1 MAKEIDLGSLSLDN
15 IGCIDD
21 LDLAMM
27 GFGLAVEEEEEELD
41 ENGEPTVSPYHDMDS
56 IEFHLW
62 MEEEVDKEAMR
73 RMAMKKAAQEQK

>member
-1 MAKEIDLGSLSLDN
+1 MAKEFDNLSLDN

-27 GFGLAVEEEEEELD
+27 GFGLAKQEEEPEENE
-41 ENGEPTVSPYHDMDS
+41 EPTISPFHDMDS

-73 RMAMKKAAQEQK
+73 RMAMNKADQK

>member
-1 MAKEIDLGSLSLDN
+1 MAKEFDFSNLSLDN
-15 IGCIDD
+15 IGSIDD

-27 GFGLAVEEEEEELD
+27 GFGLVAEEEEPEVD
-41 ENGEPTVSPYHDMDS
+41 ENGDPAVSPYHDMDS

-73 RMAMKKAAQEQK
+73 RMAMKKAAQEEK

>member
-1 MAKEIDLGSLSLDN
+1 MAKEIDFSKLSLDSF
-15 IGCIDD
+15 GSIDD

-27 GFGLAVEEEEEELD
+27 GFGLVAEEEEEELD

-73 RMAMKKAAQEQK
+73 RMAMKKAEQEKK

>member
-1 MAKEIDLGSLSLDN
+1 MAKEFDNLSLDN

-27 GFGLAVEEEEEELD
+27 GFGLAKQEEEPEENEA
-41 ENGEPTVSPYHDMDS
+41 PTISPFHDMDS

-73 RMAMKKAAQEQK
+73 RMAMKKADQK

>member
-27 GFGLAVEEEEEELD
+27 GFGLVAEEEEELD

-73 RMAMKKAAQEQK
+73 RMAMKKVEQK

>member
-1 MAKEIDLGSLSLDN
+1 MAKEFDFNNMNLDS
-15 IGCIDD
+15 IGNMDD

-27 GFGLAVEEEEEELD
+27 GFGLLPQEEEELD

-73 RMAMKKAAQEQK
+73 RMAMKKSEQK

>member
-1 MAKEIDLGSLSLDN
+1 MAKDFDLKNLSLDN

-56 IEFHLW
+56 IEFHLC
-62 MEEEVDKEAMR
+62 MEEEVDKEALR
-73 RMAMKKAAQEQK
+73 RMAMKKAELQKK

>member
-1 MAKEIDLGSLSLDN
+1 MAKEFENLSLDN

-27 GFGLAVEEEEEELD
+27 GFGLAKQEEEPEENE
-41 ENGEPTVSPYHDMDS
+41 EPTISPFHDMDS

-73 RMAMKKAAQEQK
+73 RMAMKKANQK

>member
-1 MAKEIDLGSLSLDN
+1 MANDFDFDKLSLSNLGSM
-15 IGCIDD
+15 DD

-27 GFGLAVEEEEEELD
+27 GFGLTTEEEEEVD
-41 ENGEPTVSPYHDMDS
+41 ENGEPTVSPFHDMDS

-73 RMAMKKAAQEQK
+73 RMAMKKAEQEKK

>member
-1 MAKEIDLGSLSLDN
+1 MAKEFDFNNLSLDN
-15 IGCIDD
+15 IGTMDD

-27 GFGLAVEEEEEELD
+27 GFGLMAEEEEEEVD
-41 ENGEPTVSPYHDMDS
+41 ENGEPTVSPFHDMDS

-73 RMAMKKAAQEQK
+73 RMAMKKAEQERK

>member
-27 GFGLAVEEEEEELD
+27 GFGLMAEEEEEELD

>member
-1 MAKEIDLGSLSLDN
+1 MAKDFDLKNLSLDN

-73 RMAMKKAAQEQK
+73 RMAMKKAELQKK

>member
-27 GFGLAVEEEEEELD
+27 GFGLMAEEEEEELD

-73 RMAMKKAAQEQK
+73 RMAMKKVEQK

>member
-1 MAKEIDLGSLSLDN
+1 MAKDFDFSNISLDSF
-15 IGCIDD
+15 GSIDD

-27 GFGLAVEEEEEELD
+27 GFNLMGQEEEEELD

-73 RMAMKKAAQEQK
+73 RMAMKKAEQQAK

>member
-27 GFGLAVEEEEEELD
+27 GFGLVAEEEEELD

-73 RMAMKKAAQEQK
+73 RMAMKKAEQK

>member
-1 MAKEIDLGSLSLDN
+1 MAKEFDLNNLSLDN
-15 IGCIDD
+15 IGTMDD

-27 GFGLAVEEEEEELD
+27 GFGLMAEEEEEETD
-41 ENGEPTVSPYHDMDS
+41 ENGEPTVSPFHDMDS

-73 RMAMKKAAQEQK
+73 RMAMKKAEQK

>member
-1 MAKEIDLGSLSLDN
+1 MAKEFDFSNLSLDN
-15 IGCIDD
+15 IGSIDD

-27 GFGLAVEEEEEELD
+27 GFGLVAEEEEPEVD
-41 ENGEPTVSPYHDMDS
+41 ENGEPTVSPFHDMDS

-73 RMAMKKAAQEQK
+73 RMAMKKAAQEEK

>member
-1 MAKEIDLGSLSLDN
+1 MAKEFDFSNLSLDN
-15 IGCIDD
+15 IGSIDD

-27 GFGLAVEEEEEELD
+27 GFGLVAEEEEPEVD
-41 ENGEPTVSPYHDMDS
+41 ENGEPTVSPFHDMDS

-73 RMAMKKAAQEQK
+73 RMAMKKTAQEEK

>member
-1 MAKEIDLGSLSLDN
+1 MAKEIDFSNLNLDN
-15 IGCIDD
+15 IGSIDD

-27 GFGLAVEEEEEELD
+27 GFGLMEEEEEELD
-41 ENGEPTVSPYHDMDS
+41 ENGEPAVSPYHDMDS

-73 RMAMKKAAQEQK
+73 RMAMKKAEQK

>member
-1 MAKEIDLGSLSLDN
+1 MAKDFDLNNLSLDN
-15 IGCIDD
+15 IGSIDD

-27 GFGLAVEEEEEELD
+27 GFGLMEEEEEELD
-41 ENGEPTVSPYHDMDS
+41 ENGEPAVSPYHDMDS

-73 RMAMKKAAQEQK
+73 RMAMKKSEQKS

>member
-1 MAKEIDLGSLSLDN
+1 MAKEIDFSKLSLDSF
-15 IGCIDD
+15 GSIDD

-27 GFGLAVEEEEEELD
+27 GFGLMAEEEEEELD

-73 RMAMKKAAQEQK
+73 RMAMKKAELQKK

>member
-1 MAKEIDLGSLSLDN
+1 MAKEFDNLSLDN

-27 GFGLAVEEEEEELD
+27 GFGLAKQEEEPEENE
-41 ENGEPTVSPYHDMDS
+41 EPTISPFHDMDS

-73 RMAMKKAAQEQK
+73 RMAMKKADQK

>member
-73 RMAMKKAAQEQK
+73 RMAMKKVEQK

>member
-27 GFGLAVEEEEEELD
+27 GFGLMAEEEEEELD
-41 ENGEPTVSPYHDMDS
+41 ESGEPTVSPYHDMDS